1 MKEKPKSAGRLA
13 AAGAAALAV
22 WLGLTAAGCSGGR
35 SPAEKYTW
43 VTMDESYAPRNSVEE
58 FIKADAEDKGLLPV
72 SIRDYGRSATVL
84 KKFRGRNLAA
94 ANETVLGM
102 TFKGLEDWMLVDLR
116 YRNENERDVQR
127 TILYVQVNGRWMV
140 GDSGRLMD

>member
-1 MKEKPKSAGRLA
+1 MRANRRSDGRRA
-13 AAGAAALAV
+13 AAGAAVLAV
-22 WLGLTAAGCSGGR
+22 LAAVSAAACSGGR
-35 SPAEKYTW
+35 NQAETYSW
-43 VTMDESYAPRNSVEE
+43 VTVDASYSPRNSVEE
-58 FIKADAEDKGLLPV
+58 FIKADAEEKGLLPV
-72 SIRDYGRSATVL
+72 SIRDYGRSVNIL

-116 YRNENERDVQR
+116 YRNESERDVQR
-127 TILYVQVNGRWMV
+127 TILYVQVNGQWMV